1 MGYVIQQQRHSWLL
15 VAAAPAVTAK
25 AVVMAE
31 AAGHAARR
39 VLATALAVTA
49 KKAVAEAVYT
59 ARYHRVLAL
68 KLTAAQKLQGAGC
81 HVDAYE
87 LDAGAADPSH
97 RGAGGEDG
105 EVSGGLPPDGSG
117 AAGAGAGGR

>member
-1 MGYVIQQQRHSWLL
+1 MASAITVL
-15 VAAAPAVTAK
+15 VATALAVTAK

-39 VLATALAVTA
+39 VLATALAVAA

-68 KLTAAQKLQGAGC
+68 KLGASQKLRGAGAGC
-81 HVDAYE
+81 HADSPRERTQKQAKTDHQSSGSALPVTGSKSRSIFHLLAFC
-87 LDAGAADPSH
+87 AATHLSQ
-97 RGAGGEDG
+97 A
-105 EVSGGLPPDGSG
+105 
-117 AAGAGAGGR
+117 

>member
-1 MGYVIQQQRHSWLL
+1 
-15 VAAAPAVTAK
+15 
-25 AVVMAE
+25 
-31 AAGHAARR
+31 
-39 VLATALAVTA
+39 
-49 KKAVAEAVYT
+49 VAEAVYT

-68 KLTAAQKLQGAGC
+68 KLGASQKLRGAGC
-81 HVDAYE
+81 HGEAAE

-117 AAGAGAGGR
+117 AAGAGGGRRGAWVRAP

>member
-1 MGYVIQQQRHSWLL
+1 
-15 VAAAPAVTAK
+15 
-25 AVVMAE
+25 MAE
-31 AAGHAARR
+31 AAGYAARR

-68 KLTAAQKLQGAGC
+68 KPTAAQKLRGAGC

-87 LDAGAADPSH
+87 LDAGAAGPSH

-105 EVSGGLPPDGSG
+105 W
-117 AAGAGAGGR
+117 